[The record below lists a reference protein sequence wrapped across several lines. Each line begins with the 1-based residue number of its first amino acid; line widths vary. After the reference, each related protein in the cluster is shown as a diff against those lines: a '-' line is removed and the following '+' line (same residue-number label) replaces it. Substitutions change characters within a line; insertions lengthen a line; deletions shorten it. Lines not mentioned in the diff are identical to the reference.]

1 MYLFRLVYYSRN
13 IVKTLG
19 QPVSSEIK
27 SILNSA
33 AKNNP
38 SLGLTGALIFNDA
51 YFAQVLEGDRKA
63 VTATFCKIAGDPRH
77 SDLVIMKAEPIEQR
91 TFLRW
96 SMAFAG
102 HSDDIDPLYVK
113 YGIAIGFNPAL
124 TDPIGTVVLS
134 LENATAGASVD
145 ITDSRLRFVD
155 PTNFFNQTSL
165 QTLTFTEVPSA
176 VIPLPATAWM
186 VIGGLGLGAL
196 VARRRH
202 GGADVVRSLRRE
214 RQQTPE

>member
-113 YGIAIGFNPAL
+113 YGIAIGFNPAKMTSDNL
-124 TDPIGTVVLS
+124 LG
-134 LENATAGASVD
+134 
-145 ITDSRLRFVD
+145 FV
-155 PTNFFNQTSL
+155 
-165 QTLTFTEVPSA
+165 TE
-176 VIPLPATAWM
+176 T
-186 VIGGLGLGAL
+186 
-196 VARRRH
+196 VARDPNVITSKFD
-202 GGADVVRSLRRE
+202 GTAD
-214 RQQTPE
+214 QTQLLDNMIAEAAA